1 MKEFLSFLIVIFLAK
16 SMICDVA
23 NQTITEKDQ
32 ATVLLDQ
39 NQTEEVAYDDQN
51 SLEEENTDAIS
62 DSR

>member
-1 MKEFLSFLIVIFLAK
+1 
-16 SMICDVA
+16 MICDVA

-51 SLEEENTDAIS
+51 SLEEENTDAIN